1 MDDDLRRTL
10 IALAEHDLA
19 VRARLAADGSL
30 FRGYHPQMQAVHEA
44 NAAAL
49 ETIIATRGWPTR
61 EFVGEDGAEAA
72 WLIAQHAIGLPDF
85 QRRSLAAQ
93 QSAAA
98 AGQVPA
104 WQPAMLLDRI
114 RNFEGKPQLYG
125 TQFDWDDDGQLNPLP
140 IENPEGVDERRASVG
155 LPPLASAIAEKR
167 RSAANERPPTDQKT
181 RAREM
186 AEWAKQV
193 GWR

>member
-1 MDDDLRRTL
+1 MDDDLRQSL

-49 ETIIATRGWPTR
+49 EAIIATRGWPIQDH
-61 EFVGEDGAEAA
+61 VGEDGAKAA

-85 QRRSLAAQ
+85 QRRSLAAL

-98 AGQVPA
+98 AGKVPA
-104 WQPAMLLDRI
+104 W
-114 RNFEGKPQLYG
+114 
-125 TQFDWDDDGQLNPLP
+125 
-140 IENPEGVDERRASVG
+140 
-155 LPPLASAIAEKR
+155 
-167 RSAANERPPTDQKT
+167 
-181 RAREM
+181 
-186 AEWAKQV
+186 
-193 GWR
+193 